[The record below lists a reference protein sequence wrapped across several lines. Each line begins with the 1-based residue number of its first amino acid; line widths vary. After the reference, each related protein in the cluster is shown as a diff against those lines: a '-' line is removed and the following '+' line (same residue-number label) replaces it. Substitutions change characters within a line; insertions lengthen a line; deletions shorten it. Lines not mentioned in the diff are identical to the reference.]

1 MKKLIV
7 IASAFVAVAAE
18 AAISITG
25 VTARQRWPWNSL
37 VDVDFT
43 ISGAAVGEAFAIDIN
58 AEYAGGDKKLAAYT
72 YTTEP
77 IVAGSATHRITWNM
91 GADYPNFRAD
101 DLRVSVTATP
111 FSSTTPVYMVIDL
124 SGGKDAT
131 TYPVRYTTTP
141 PAHVQGAA
149 NEPCQTS
156 EMWFRRIKAGSFKF
170 CSSDTRPDGYFKVNL
185 TKDFYLGIFE
195 CTQQQWA
202 NITGEWTSKFSNE
215 EYRASRPADEVRSS
229 STLCGY
235 QSPTYERYTTSPS
248 ASSFIGKMRS
258 RTGLSTFS
266 LPTEAQWEYASRC
279 GYDGTR
285 NPSYVID
292 ASHACYARTDSG
304 IDYANADISVGTTY
318 VGSYDPNPWGLY
330 DIFGNAWEMTMD
342 YSVSDSKLTSDL
354 QSYYASLMDP
364 VPDPVSATTVVATD
378 PCGMTTGSYKR
389 VIRGGAWNS
398 SAASLYHAKRT
409 DHDGLTGGK
418 GYNGVRF
425 CVTCE

>member
-18 AAISITG
+18 ASISITG

-156 EMWFRRIKAGSFKF
+156 EMWFRRIKAGSFNF
-170 CSSDTRPDGYFKVNL
+170 NSTASSPNGYFKVNL

-202 NITGEWTSKFSNE
+202 NIAGDWPSTFSNE
-215 EYRASRPADEVRSS
+215 DYRRSRPADEVRSS
-229 STLCGY
+229 VTLCGVSAATCDNY
-235 QSPTYERYTTSPS
+235 IISPTAGSVL
-248 ASSFIGKMRS
+248 GKMRR
-258 RTGLSTFS
+258 RTGLSTFC

-279 GYDGTR
+279 GYNGKM
-285 NPSYVID
+285 NPEYVID
-292 ASHACYARTDSG
+292 DSHIRYGKSTSV
-304 IDYANADISVGTTY
+304 DYATADVSVGTAY
-318 VGSYDPNPWGLY
+318 VGSFNPNSWGLY
-330 DIFGNAWEMTMD
+330 DMFGNVWEMTLD
-342 YSVSDSKLTSDL
+342 YSTSVSDL
-354 QSYYASLMDP
+354 QAYYANLMDP
-364 VPDPVSATTVVATD
+364 VPDPVSATAVVVDD
-378 PCGMTTGSYKR
+378 PCGTKQGSYKR
-389 VIRGGAWNS
+389 VFRGGGYNS
-398 SAASLYHAKRT
+398 SGGILSHLYRT
-409 DHDGLTGGK
+409 DHDGLRGGF

>member
-101 DLRVSVTATP
+101 DLRVSVSATP

-156 EMWFRRIKAGSFKF
+156 EMWFRRIKAGSFNF
-170 CSSDTRPDGYFKVNL
+170 NSTASSPNGYFKVNL

-202 NITGEWTSKFSNE
+202 NITGDWPSKFSRE

-229 STLCGY
+229 STLCGV
-235 QSPTYERYTTSPS
+235 QSPSYTDYITSPS
-248 ASSFIGKMRS
+248 ASSFIGKMRR
-258 RTGLSTFS
+258 RTGLSTFC

-279 GYDGTR
+279 GYDGKR
-285 NPSYVID
+285 NPAYTID
-292 ASHACYARTDSG
+292 DSHVRYNKSTSG
-304 IDYANADISVGTTY
+304 IDYATADVSVGTAY

-330 DIFGNAWEMTMD
+330 DIFGNVWEMTLD
-342 YSVSDSKLTSDL
+342 ASVSLSAL
-354 QSYYASLMDP
+354 QEYYASLMDP
-364 VPDPVSATTVVATD
+364 VPNPISATAVIVDD
-378 PCGMTTGSYKR
+378 PCGKTTGTYKR
-389 VIRGGAWNS
+389 SIRGGGYS
-398 SAASLYHAKRT
+398 SPSTSLNHINRT

-418 GYNGVRF
+418 GYNGARF